1 MAGNGL
7 EKVQVACMLKEY
19 KKLGLLIQVPI
30 FFATFATSNNLK
42 TFILWQRRL
51 RKEQR

>member
-7 EKVQVACMLKEY
+7 EKVQVAYMLKEY

-30 FFATFATSNNLK
+30 FFATFAANNLK
-42 TFILWQRRL
+42 QYRLWKRKL